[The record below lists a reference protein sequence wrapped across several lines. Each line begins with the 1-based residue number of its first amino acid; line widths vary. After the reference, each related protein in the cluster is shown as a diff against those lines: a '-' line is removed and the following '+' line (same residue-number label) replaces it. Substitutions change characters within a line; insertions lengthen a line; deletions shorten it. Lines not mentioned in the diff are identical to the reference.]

1 VSGGYPDQQGE
12 PAASGAVVVPVRLVE
27 RWERAY
33 RQYGQA
39 STRAARSPA
48 GDRPA
53 ARAVAATS
61 REVAAI
67 WREIATTPGLPWWV
81 LAALRAAADAFE
93 AQARDWQARSEFEG
107 GASPAR
113 APVTRRPTDHG

>member
-1 VSGGYPDQQGE
+1 VSGDQNQQGE
-12 PAASGAVVVPVRLVE
+12 PAASGAVPVRLVQ

-39 STRAARSPA
+39 STRAARSAA

-53 ARAVAATS
+53 ARAVAAAS

-67 WREIATTPGLPWWV
+67 WREVAQTPGLPWWA

-93 AQARDWQARSEFEG
+93 AQARDWQARAEVEG
-107 GASPAR
+107 GAPMAR
-113 APVTRRPTDHG
+113 PPVTRRPTDHG

>member
-12 PAASGAVVVPVRLVE
+12 PAASGSVVVPVRLVQ
-27 RWERAY
+27 RWARAY

-39 STRAARSPA
+39 STRAARSAA

-61 REVAAI
+61 RAGPLSMPVLRRGRG
-67 WREIATTPGLPWWV
+67 WC
-81 LAALRAAADAFE
+81 LAAT
-93 AQARDWQARSEFEG
+93 
-107 GASPAR
+107 SPA
-113 APVTRRPTDHG
+113 GGGW